1 MRILVLAS
9 GGIAVPPLRWLENA
23 DHEIVGVVTQPDR
36 QGGRGRKPIA
46 TPVKTYAV
54 EAGLPLIQTEMVNA
68 PDQVEALLAAKPDL
82 GVTVA
87 FSQKIGAELLHR
99 IPLGCLNIHPS
110 LLPKC
115 RGAAPVN
122 WTIIR
127 GQTRTGVSVF
137 RLVERMDAGP
147 VLAVRET
154 MIKPSET
161 AGELYD
167 RLAGIG
173 CDALDGALSQYDGG
187 RPPEGT
193 PQDDELATA
202 APRMT
207 KQLGRI
213 SLRQRAAEVVRWANG
228 LFPWPGVQLHFVK
241 PGSEQRVQV
250 RLART
255 AVAEDPQTLAA
266 RQGRSAPMRPPGTV
280 LEGGIVACGD
290 GAIRILEIQPAGG
303 RIMLWQDFV
312 NGRHVEPGDRFEC
325 VDMAGPS

>member
-1 MRILVLAS
+1 MRILYMAS
-9 GGIAVPPLRWLENA
+9 GGIAVPPLRWLENSE
-23 DHEIVGVVTQPDR
+23 HEIVGVVTQPDR
-36 QGGRGRKPIA
+36 EGGRGRKSIP
-46 TPVKTYAV
+46 TPVKAYV
-54 EAGLPLIQTEMVNA
+54 VKAGLPLIQSDSVNRPDMV
-68 PDQVEALLAAKPDL
+68 ETLLATQPDL

-87 FSQKIGAELLHR
+87 FSQKIGNELLER
-99 IPLGCLNIHPS
+99 IPYGCLNIHPS

-127 GQTRTGVSVF
+127 GETRTGVTVF
-137 RLVERMDAGP
+137 RLVNRMDAGP
-147 VLAVRET
+147 ILSVRET

-173 CDALDGALSQYDGG
+173 CDALDGALEQFDSDG
-187 RPPEGT
+187 PPEGRL
-193 PQDDELATA
+193 QDDDLATA

-207 KQLGRI
+207 KQLGKI
-213 SLRQRAAEVVRWANG
+213 SLRQSAREVVRWANG
-228 LFPWPGVQLHFVK
+228 LFPWPGVQLNFVK
-241 PGSEQRVQV
+241 GASKERTLV

-266 RQGRSAPMRPPGTV
+266 REGRSAPMKPPGTV

-290 GAIRILEIQPAGG
+290 GAIRILEIQPAGS

-312 NGRHVEPGDRFEC
+312 NGRHVAPGDRFEC
-325 VDMAGPS
+325 VDIAPLV